1 MRDIVFISIVVA
13 ACGAALAHP
22 WIGVLAWTWISVMNP
37 HAYTWAAQNM
47 PVAAMVAGATLIGM
61 VLTRDRIQFF
71 VTREVA
77 VLLLFMAWM
86 TISFLF
92 AFDREGSYEMWN
104 KVMKI
109 DFMILVTLALLYTKR
124 HIMAFV
130 IVVVFS
136 LAFYGVKGG
145 VFTIATGGD
154 YKVWGPGGFIGG
166 NNEMALALIT
176 VIPLM
181 RFLQLQLANRWY
193 RHAMT
198 VAMILTAA
206 SALGSHS
213 RGALLAL
220 VAMGAFM
227 WLRSGAKIVMGM
239 MIAVLA
245 VGLLMFMPE
254 EWGMRMHTIQNY
266 EQDASAMGRINA
278 WWMAFNLAKA
288 RLTGGGFN
296 IYEPEIF
303 AQYAPDPNLFLAAHS
318 IYFQVLG
325 EHGLP
330 GLAIYL
336 LLGWFVWRKARTL
349 ARMRNAPPELAWCRD
364 LGAMTQASLVG
375 FGVGGAFLSL
385 AYFDLPY
392 NLMVMIVLAHRWI
405 EQRARDER
413 TAAARLIAEPAPLR
427 TG

>member
-1 MRDIVFISIVVA
+1 MRDIVFIFIVVV

-61 VLTRDRIQFF
+61 VVTRDRIQFF
-71 VTREVA
+71 VTREIV
-77 VLLLFMAWM
+77 VLALFMAWM
-86 TISFLF
+86 TLSLLF
-92 AFDREGSYEMWN
+92 AMDRDGSYEMWT

-176 VIPLM
+176 VIPLI
-181 RFLQLQLANRWY
+181 RFLQLRLQNRWY

-198 VAMILTAA
+198 LAMILTAA
-206 SALGSHS
+206 AALGSHS

-220 VAMGAFM
+220 IAMGAFL
-227 WLRSGAKIVMGM
+227 WLRSGTKIVMGL
-239 MIAVLA
+239 MIAALA
-245 VGLLMFMPE
+245 AGLLMFMPE
-254 EWGMRMHTIQNY
+254 EWSMRMHTIQNY

-296 IYEPEIF
+296 IYEPEVF
-303 AQYAPDPNLFLAAHS
+303 AQYAPNPDLFLAAHS

-325 EHGLP
+325 EHGFP
-330 GLAIYL
+330 GLALFL
-336 LLGWFVWRKARTL
+336 LLAWFVWRKAGAL
-349 ARMRNAPPELAWCRD
+349 VRMGKASPEVAWCRD

-375 FGVGGAFLSL
+375 FAVGGAFLSL

-392 NLMVMIVLAHRWI
+392 NLMVMVVLTHRWV
-405 EQRARDER
+405 ELRAREQ
-413 TAAARLIAEPAPLR
+413 AAATAGAVADPVRVRPA
-427 TG
+427 